1 MILHKC
7 PAIIGK
13 QVVIILYNMITYFA
27 NETWQQY
34 VHQWL
39 VIFLYLDCNKRYRVI
54 IMIHQNLRLGKCWK
68 LFRAFFNKS
77 IQFSFSVS
85 DYMLKRPMHSS

>member
-39 VIFLYLDCNKRYRVI
+39 VIRFYILIVTTDIEL
-54 IMIHQNLRLGKCWK
+54 L
-68 LFRAFFNKS
+68 
-77 IQFSFSVS
+77 
-85 DYMLKRPMHSS
+85 